1 VAACA
6 PGSAPTADREFE
18 AGGTSGSTTLMNAWD
33 TGRVPS
39 EPVTLAAVHDATTVH
54 LLRHGEVRNP
64 QGILYGRLP
73 DFHLSG
79 SGRAMAQG
87 VADFFCGI
95 GGGTSAG
102 QGTGRSPGDGTGH
115 STADHHQK
123 IDIAYLAASS
133 LDRAQETAAPLAAA
147 SGVTVRTDDRL
158 IEAGNTFEGTRFDSH
173 AMRNPA
179 NWRKLRNPAR
189 PSWGEP
195 YLEIAH
201 RMLGAL
207 YAAEQA
213 ARGRVAVLV
222 SHQLPI
228 WTLRRFLQGQRL
240 WHNPAKRECNLASLT
255 SVHFAGGVISSI
267 SYSEPVGHL
276 AAEGSPT
283 ASAVAAS
290 AVQENAVEARATE
303 TGQGRD
309 TTRRGGS

>member
-1 VAACA
+1 
-6 PGSAPTADREFE
+6 
-18 AGGTSGSTTLMNAWD
+18 MNAWN
-33 TGRVPS
+33 TEGVPS
-39 EPVTLAAVHDATTVH
+39 ESVVPAAVPAATTVH

-64 QGILYGRLP
+64 KGILYGRLP

-87 VADFFCGI
+87 IADFFR
-95 GGGTSAG
+95 GTH
-102 QGTGRSPGDGTGH
+102 DGTGDGSGH
-115 STADHHQK
+115 STGDGSGRSAGHAAVDHRK

-147 SGVTVRTDDRL
+147 NGVQVLTDDRL
-158 IEAGNTFEGTRFDSH
+158 IEAGNTFEGTRFDSQ

-179 NWRKLRNPAR
+179 NWPKLRNPAR

-228 WTLRRFLQGQRL
+228 WTLRRYLQGQRL

-255 SVHFAGGVISSI
+255 SVHFAGGVVSSI

-276 AAEGSPT
+276 LAEQDPT
-283 ASAVAAS
+283 TSTVAAS
-290 AVQENAVEARATE
+290 TVQENAVAARAAESRQSRTRT
-303 TGQGRD
+303 TGA
-309 TTRRGGS
+309 GS

>member
-1 VAACA
+1 M
-6 PGSAPTADREFE
+6 S
-18 AGGTSGSTTLMNAWD
+18 AWD
-33 TGRVPS
+33 TGRVAS
-39 EPVTLAAVHDATTVH
+39 EPVHPTVSVSVPATTAADATTVY

-64 QGILYGRLP
+64 GGILYGRLP
-73 DFHLSG
+73 DFHLSE

-87 VADFFCGI
+87 IAEFFCGTNQI
-95 GGGTSAG
+95 TA
-102 QGTGRSPGDGTGH
+102 QGTGRGAGEGTRH
-115 STADHHQK
+115 SAPDRYRK

-147 SGVTVRTDDRL
+147 SGVQVRTDDRL

-173 AMRNPA
+173 AMRKPA
-179 NWRKLRNPAR
+179 NWPKLRNPAQ

-228 WTLRRFLQGQRL
+228 WTLRRYLQGRRL

-255 SVHFAGGVISSI
+255 SVHFAGGVVTSI

-276 AAEGSPT
+276 AGEGEPP
-283 ASAVAAS
+283 AAAVAAS
-290 AVQENAVEARATE
+290 AVQENAVAARAAE
-303 TGQGRD
+303 SGRD
-309 TTRRGGS
+309 RGTTTGGGG

>member
-1 VAACA
+1 MAQGA
-6 PGSAPTADREFE
+6 PGTAPTADREFE
-18 AGGTSGSTTLMNAWD
+18 AGGTSGSTNVMNAWD
-33 TGRVPS
+33 TGRVPA
-39 EPVTLAAVHDATTVH
+39 EPVTPAAVQEATTVH

-64 QGILYGRLP
+64 RGILYGRLP
-73 DFHLSG
+73 DFHLSEA
-79 SGRAMAQG
+79 GRAMAQG

-95 GGGTSAG
+95 GGT
-102 QGTGRSPGDGTGH
+102 GTGTGTGDGNGH
-115 STADHHQK
+115 DTADRYQK

-147 SGVTVRTDDRL
+147 SGVPVRTDDRL
-158 IEAGNTFEGTRFDSH
+158 IEAGNAFVGTRFDSH

-179 NWRKLRNPAR
+179 NWGKLRNPAR

-240 WHNPAKRECNLASLT
+240 WHNPAKRECSLASLT
-255 SVHFAGGVISSI
+255 SVHFAGGVVSSI
-267 SYSEPVGHL
+267 SYAEPVGHL
-276 AAEGSPT
+276 AAQGVPT
-283 ASAVAAS
+283 AGAMAAS
-290 AVQENAVEARATE
+290 AVQDNAVEARATE
-303 TGQGRD
+303 TGQD
-309 TTRRGGS
+309 TTRRAGS